1 VTQAC
6 PSFAPTGKPIN
17 TLDKE
22 THPATTITVHIKEDV
37 ERLYMEVSD
46 TGPGIDPKIGDQMF
60 EDGKT
65 TKGEG
70 RGFGLALV
78 SRLVS
83 RLDGTIFMISTPTG
97 ATLQVS
103 LPRMEGSL

>member
-1 VTQAC
+1 LTILGNAIENAIEAIKTIDNVNH
-6 PSFAPTGKPIN
+6 P
-17 TLDKE
+17 
-22 THPATTITVHIKEDV
+22 PATVTVHIKEED
-37 ERLYMEVSD
+37 ERLYIEVSD
-46 TGPGIDPKIGDQMF
+46 TGPGIDPELGDQLF

-83 RLDGTIFMISTPTG
+83 RLDGSICMISSLEG

-103 LPRMEGSL
+103 LPRMES